1 MRESFI
7 ASSAARMQRL
17 RYTFR
22 AMACDNVIEMFCA
35 DRLLADDAAAQ
46 AIAEVTRIEAKYS
59 RYRGDSVV
67 ANINRAAGQNPIEVD
82 AETALLLDYADA
94 CFHQSDGLFDITSG
108 VLRKV
113 WNFKPGEMTV
123 LPSTHEL
130 APILQL
136 IGWDRVTR
144 SREAQGT
151 QKVMLPDAGMELD
164 FGGFG
169 KEYAADRAAAVLLS
183 LGMNHAFVN
192 LGGDVVVT
200 GPQANGDAWQLGIQR
215 PRVPGE
221 VIASLPIYTGA
232 IATSGDYERYVI
244 INGVRHS
251 HLLNPRT
258 GLPVQGLQSA
268 TVFAPTCLVAG
279 SIATIAML
287 KGGSR
292 AWLRNS
298 GADYL
303 AVDAEGGVFTS
314 PALRAGMRK
323 IASTNISSKQ

>member
-1 MRESFI
+1 
-7 ASSAARMQRL
+7 MQRF

-35 DRLLADDAAAQ
+35 DKLLADDAAAQ
-46 AIAEVTRIEAKYS
+46 TIAEVTRIEAKYS
-59 RYRGDSVV
+59 RYRDDSVV
-67 ANINRAAGQNPIEVD
+67 ANINRAAGQNPVEVD

-113 WNFKPGEMTV
+113 WNFKSGAMV
-123 LPSTHEL
+123 AVPSAQEL
-130 APILQL
+130 ARILGL
-136 IGWDRVTR
+136 IGWNRVKRTR
-144 SREAQGT
+144 GPTGAQL
-151 QKVMLPDAGMELD
+151 VMLPDAGMELD

-169 KEYAADRAAAVLLS
+169 KEYAADRAAAILLS

-200 GPQANGDAWQLGIQR
+200 GPQTNGDAWQLGIQH
-215 PRVPGE
+215 PRIPGE
-221 VIASLPIYTGA
+221 VIASLPIHTGA
-232 IATSGDYERYVI
+232 IATSGDYERYAI

-268 TVFAPTCLVAG
+268 TVFAPACLVAG

-287 KGGSR
+287 KSGSKT
-292 AWLRNS
+292 WLRNS

-323 IASTNISSKQ
+323 IVSTKRSSKQ

>member
-1 MRESFI
+1 
-7 ASSAARMQRL
+7 MQRL

-22 AMACDNVIEMFCA
+22 AMACDNAIEVFCA
-35 DRLLADDAAAQ
+35 DKLLADDAAAC

-59 RYRGDSVV
+59 RYLEDSVV
-67 ANINRAAGQNPIEVD
+67 AKVNRAAGRHLVEVD

-94 CFHQSDGLFDITSG
+94 CFHQSYGLFDITSG

-113 WNFKPGEMTV
+113 WNFKSGAMKAV
-123 LPSTHEL
+123 PSVHEL
-130 APILQL
+130 APILEL

-144 SREAQGT
+144 SREVDGMQ
-151 QKVMLPDAGMELD
+151 QVMLPLAGMELD

-169 KEYAADRAAAVLLS
+169 KEYAADRAAAILLS
-183 LGMNHAFVN
+183 HGINHAFVN

-200 GPQANGDAWQLGIQR
+200 GPQANGEAWQLGIQH

-221 VIASLPIYTGA
+221 VIASLPIRNGA
-232 IATSGDYERYVI
+232 IATSGDYERYVTI
-244 INGVRHS
+244 DGVRHS

-258 GLPVQGLQSA
+258 GLSVQGLQSA

-287 KGGSR
+287 KGKSKT
-292 AWLRNS
+292 WLRNS

-323 IASTNISSKQ
+323 IASTKRSSKQ